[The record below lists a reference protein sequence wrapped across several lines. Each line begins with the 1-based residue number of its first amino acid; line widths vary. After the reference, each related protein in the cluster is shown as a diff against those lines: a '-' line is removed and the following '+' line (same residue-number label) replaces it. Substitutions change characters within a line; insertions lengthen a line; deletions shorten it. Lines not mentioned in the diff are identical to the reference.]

1 MTDINK
7 RCADA
12 INDVVPE
19 VINRNWK
26 KAIEA
31 TMAIASMLK
40 SSGYGKKA
48 FQLIMENL
56 EGAIY
61 REHGRE
67 ILDEFHHAMR
77 NKEHYLSNSVIILP
91 RRK

>member
-1 MTDINK
+1 MDINK

-19 VINRNWK
+19 VVNRNWK

-40 SSGYGKKA
+40 SSGYGKRA
-48 FQLIMENL
+48 YLAIMENL
-56 EGAIY
+56 EAAIY

-67 ILDEFHHAMR
+67 LLDDFHHALR
-77 NKEHYLSNSVIILP
+77 NKQHYLSDSVIILP